1 MYKDIKIAAIIPARK
16 GSKGIP
22 NKNIIPLN
30 GIPLIEYTL
39 KEAEKVSIIDKI
51 IVSTD
56 SEETTN
62 ISRRYR
68 VDLLG
73 LRPKELSNDTAIL
86 YDVLKYEIG
95 NHKLIQL
102 NYDVIILLQPTSPL
116 RPSYLIEK
124 ALKTF
129 IDKEQQ
135 SALSVSE
142 VEEHPIFF
150 RTINT
155 SNRLEKL
162 LEVDSTIR
170 RQDLPKFYKVNGMI
184 YINRLKDIVG
194 GYISFN
200 DNLHPIIIPKE
211 YDIDIDTIEDLE
223 YAERRLN
230 NLREI

>member
-30 GIPLIEYTL
+30 GVPLIEYTL

-56 SEETTN
+56 SEEI
-62 ISRRYR
+62 ISISKKYK
-68 VDLLG
+68 VDVLG

-86 YDVLKYEIG
+86 YDVLKYEID
-95 NHKLIQL
+95 NHKLMQL
-102 NYDVIILLQPTSPL
+102 NYDVIVLLQPTSPL

-129 IDKEQQ
+129 INEEQQ

-142 VEEHPIFF
+142 VDDNPIFF

-162 LEVDSTIR
+162 LEVESTIR
-170 RQDLPKFYKVNGMI
+170 RQDLPKYYKVNGMI
-184 YINRLKDIVG
+184 YINRLKDIVD
-194 GYISFN
+194 GYVSFN
-200 DNLHPIIIPKE
+200 DNLHPIITPKE
-211 YDIDIDTIEDLE
+211 YDIDIDTIEDLKN
-223 YAERRLN
+223 AGIRLN
-230 NLREI
+230 NLR